1 MFLFF
6 ALLFVHFLAM
16 GCGGS
21 KKSSVQVPRIILP
34 VSESLQQA
42 PKCHPQE
49 EGGKLPQ
56 LVIEG
61 MSKILKMPL
70 TMKRAIRP
78 KPQQGINPFVG
89 IIEDSI
95 VPVQGEG
102 LAAGRG
108 EETLI
113 KAVIENPFPVPTQDD
128 VQKNLREEIEGEE
141 AEPHSQLT
149 SYDTS
154 KSEAKEKGDKAH
166 PAIPI
171 STDAWVGASTLPVA
185 LDPLPSDCLGAE
197 ERVQSRAAAPA
208 MQRPA
213 TSQALAAERLAKVYN
228 QARGLSP
235 EPPMEQSDEEEEYDA
250 AEDEARRARRLTLE
264 QANRE
269 EAMRR
274 SAERRTEEER
284 LLAIQTAL
292 LGAKS
297 SAAANILSKYL

>member
-1 MFLFF
+1 
-6 ALLFVHFLAM
+6 
-16 GCGGS
+16 
-21 KKSSVQVPRIILP
+21 
-34 VSESLQQA
+34 
-42 PKCHPQE
+42 
-49 EGGKLPQ
+49 
-56 LVIEG
+56 
-61 MSKILKMPL
+61 MSKILKMPM
-70 TMKRAIRP
+70 TMKRARRP
-78 KPQQGINPFVG
+78 KAQQGVNPFIGV
-89 IIEDSI
+89 IEDPI
-95 VPVQGEG
+95 VPVQREG
-102 LAAGRG
+102 IVEGRG
-108 EETLI
+108 EETHI
-113 KAVIENPFPVPTQDD
+113 KTANENPFPAPTKDD
-128 VQKNLREEIEGEE
+128 MQKDLRREIEGEE
-141 AEPHSQLT
+141 AGRHSQLS
-149 SYDTS
+149 SYDPR
-154 KSEAKEKGDKAH
+154 KSEAKEGSGDNAH
-166 PAIPI
+166 PDIPI
-171 STDAWVGASTLPVA
+171 SAEAWVGASALPVA

-197 ERVQSRAAAPA
+197 EMVQNGAAAPA
-208 MQRPA
+208 LQRPA